1 MCKAFAG
8 LRNRIG
14 IMVPFQSSIQTF
26 SQLASE
32 VMKRK
37 LGIECDDEIF
47 VGTPDMFRGV
57 EKDILIVVQLRN
69 STISGLG

>member
-1 MCKAFAG
+1 
-8 LRNRIG
+8 
-14 IMVPFQSSIQTF
+14 
-26 SQLASE
+26 
-32 VMKRK
+32 MKRK
-37 LGIECDDEIF
+37 LGIESDDEIF